1 MIPRRTL
8 LKLTGAALLTRP
20 TALAA
25 ETPEGDTATI
35 TAYLDTLIPE
45 DRLSPSAS
53 GVGIDTV
60 IHRYI
65 EASAQRA
72 EFVAQGC
79 RWLDEQARFQDADSF
94 AAMPGEAREVIVA
107 SMASAPGDAAPG
119 CSSNCC
125 APMPCDFTM
134 PDPKAGRLSAST
146 GRRSLTAF
154 PISTRARLRD
164 ERSRIL

>member
-107 SMASAPGDAAPG
+107 SMASAPGDAAPRMFFELLRSYAMRLYYARPESWPSLG
-119 CSSNCC
+119 FDGPPQFDGFPDFDQSP
-125 APMPCDFTM
+125 AP
-134 PDPKAGRLSAST
+134 R
-146 GRRSLTAF
+146 
-154 PISTRARLRD
+154 
-164 ERSRIL
+164 